1 MKRRYRTAMLRIAV
15 VLLVLAAI
23 AGLDYTHAACVAEY
37 GNDSRW
43 CVD

>member
-15 VLLVLAAI
+15 VLLVLAAVAI
-23 AGLDYTHAACVAEY
+23 LEHTHAACVADF
-37 GNDSRW
+37 GPDSRM

>member
-15 VLLVLAAI
+15 AILVLVGI
-23 AGLDYTHAACVAEY
+23 AVLEYTHAACVADF
-37 GNDSRW
+37 GPNSIM